1 MVMKYRFFV
10 VSITLFVM
18 GIFYVLPATS
28 TSDQQ
33 NIEQIKQE
41 VIDSVK
47 DLVREL
53 KGSYEKEEKT
63 RAIAAIKA
71 EMVRMKELRESM
83 EYSEFI
89 TKIVFSIIIIVLSV
103 YIIKYGTP
111 FVIDYLHEREQAYR
125 WSQWW
130 SHVKSDLGF

>member
-1 MVMKYRFFV
+1 MVKKSRFFV

-18 GIFYVLPATS
+18 SIFNVLLATS
-28 TSDQQ
+28 TQEQQ

-41 VIDSVK
+41 VMDSVK
-47 DLVREL
+47 DLVREI

-63 RAIAAIKA
+63 RAVVAIKA
-71 EMVRMKELRESM
+71 EMARIKQLRESM

-89 TKIVFSIIIIVLSV
+89 SKIVFSIIIIVVSLYV
-103 YIIKYGTP
+103 IKYSAP
-111 FVIDYLHEREQAYR
+111 FVIDYLYEREQAYR

-130 SHVKSDLGF
+130 SYVKSDLGL